1 MLSLFTHHFRL
12 LKRKAIPIFH
22 CCRTNFLRQLDT
34 CLCVPSGCHNF
45 RCLKSADPPLRPTQ
59 CTAPLISQHNP
70 VWFLTAP
77 GSAALQPVMS
87 QVCETPA
94 LVPHWFSSPFY
105 RCLYMPHI
113 SRQPR
118 CPSYFLP
125 NTSDWLPS
133 SCLIFT
139 FHICL
144 PKKTT
149 KLLCLECYQENSWEW
164 NWSFS
169 RHCTK
174 MKVLKTNGMHTWCIA
189 YKGVLI
195 YHCTDQICK
204 TSSFLPDSWVHFLNT
219 LPFSTAIASKRWKE
233 YQGQMTVSCGSVRV
247 LNSNG

>member
-1 MLSLFTHHFRL
+1 MSPNKDAKASIRPYASSHLEIFTFKLCSLHNIIQTSSKGLEVSLRQTDFTHGIVMLSLFTHRFRL

-77 GSAALQPVMS
+77 GSAALQPVMRAKCVRL
-87 QVCETPA
+87 QP
-94 LVPHWFSSPFY
+94 W
-105 RCLYMPHI
+105 CLIDSHRLSTDAYMPHI

-125 NTSDWLPS
+125 NTLDWLPS

-164 NWSFS
+164 NW
-169 RHCTK
+169 
-174 MKVLKTNGMHTWCIA
+174 
-189 YKGVLI
+189 
-195 YHCTDQICK
+195 
-204 TSSFLPDSWVHFLNT
+204 
-219 LPFSTAIASKRWKE
+219 
-233 YQGQMTVSCGSVRV
+233 
-247 LNSNG
+247 

>member
-1 MLSLFTHHFRL
+1 MLSLFTHRFWL

-45 RCLKSADPPLRPTQ
+45 RCLKSADPRCGQPSARPT
-59 CTAPLISQHNP
+59 LISQHNP

-77 GSAALQPVMS
+77 GSAALQPVMRAKCGRL
-87 QVCETPA
+87 QP
-94 LVPHWFSSPFY
+94 W
-105 RCLYMPHI
+105 CLIDSHRLSTDAYMPHP
-113 SRQPR
+113 SRQ
-118 CPSYFLP
+118 P

-174 MKVLKTNGMHTWCIA
+174 MKVLQTNGMHTWCIA
-189 YKGVLI
+189 YKAVLI
-195 YHCTDQICK
+195 YLNALIKYAKQAI
-204 TSSFLPDSWVHFLNT
+204 FLPDSWVHFLNT
-219 LPFSTAIASKRWKE
+219 LPFSTAIASK
-233 YQGQMTVSCGSVRV
+233 
-247 LNSNG
+247 